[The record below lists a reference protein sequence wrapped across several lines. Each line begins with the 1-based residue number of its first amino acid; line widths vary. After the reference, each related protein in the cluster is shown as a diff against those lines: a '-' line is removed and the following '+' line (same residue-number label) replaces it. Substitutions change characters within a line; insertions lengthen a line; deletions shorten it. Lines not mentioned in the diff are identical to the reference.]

1 MPFIN
6 PARLLSSMPCY
17 LRLGAPDAVDD
28 ECPHDAKDVA
38 CSMDVSSKWARI
50 LEKPV
55 YDMVDRG
62 ATVLNAVVLRLY

>member
-1 MPFIN
+1 MN
-6 PARLLSSMPCY
+6 
-17 LRLGAPDAVDD
+17 D